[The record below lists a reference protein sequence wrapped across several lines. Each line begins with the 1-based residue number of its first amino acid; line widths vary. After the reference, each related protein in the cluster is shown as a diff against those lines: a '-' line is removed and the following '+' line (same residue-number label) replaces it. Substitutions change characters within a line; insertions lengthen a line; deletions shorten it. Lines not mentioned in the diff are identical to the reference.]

1 MNIILNFL
9 ALGDFVIS
17 QSVLIHYLESK
28 KSSSNDWLFIGSE
41 ENAYL
46 SKLLFSQRINV
57 KYDSVV
63 SSIPPLFN
71 VRNSS
76 ILDVTNSLFLL
87 RKKINAYRDP
97 VNTFF
102 CEKKDFRYSL
112 ICNSNNIKW
121 PKAKS
126 NIYSDRYN
134 CFFSDNIDIDSLAK
148 PLSDCKNSL
157 KTILINPHSRM
168 GKKELKEEDLLLIL
182 ETLRYYLPSTII
194 SLFDFDDKY
203 SKCHIYADRVI
214 KYSTLHD
221 SVRTLKD
228 SSFYIGADSLFL
240 HLGYFFN
247 IPTLAIYN
255 NYLND
260 YFSPPGLI
268 SSERFLVSKYK
279 NLSTLDVEK
288 ALKRICSQ

>member
-17 QSVLIHYLESK
+17 KSVLIHYLESK

-97 VNTFF
+97 VNTF
-102 CEKKDFRYSL
+102 L
-112 ICNSNNIKW
+112 
-121 PKAKS
+121 
-126 NIYSDRYN
+126 
-134 CFFSDNIDIDSLAK
+134 
-148 PLSDCKNSL
+148 
-157 KTILINPHSRM
+157 
-168 GKKELKEEDLLLIL
+168 
-182 ETLRYYLPSTII
+182 
-194 SLFDFDDKY
+194 
-203 SKCHIYADRVI
+203 
-214 KYSTLHD
+214 
-221 SVRTLKD
+221 
-228 SSFYIGADSLFL
+228 
-240 HLGYFFN
+240 
-247 IPTLAIYN
+247 
-255 NYLND
+255 
-260 YFSPPGLI
+260 
-268 SSERFLVSKYK
+268 
-279 NLSTLDVEK
+279 
-288 ALKRICSQ
+288 